1 MNKRS
6 KIIATGIT
14 TFVIVAG
21 GAGFAIAGSGGEDAN
36 ETEAPITGTALG
48 QAKSAALDHV
58 GQGEVTGTEVS
69 DEESYYEVEVT
80 LDDNSQTDVQ
90 LDRAFNVVSEE
101 TETGP
106 EAGDT
111 D

>member
-14 TFVIVAG
+14 AFVIMAG
-21 GAGFAIAGSGGEDAN
+21 GAGFAIAGTGGEDSHEN
-36 ETEAPITGTALG
+36 ETPITGTALG
-48 QAKSAALDHV
+48 QAESAALDHV
-58 GQGEVTGTEVS
+58 GQGKVTGTEVS

-80 LDDNSQTDVQ
+80 LNDGSETDVQ

-101 TETGP
+101 AETGP

-111 D
+111 E